1 MYAKFV
7 PRTGFVKVK
16 ATKYMVA
23 FFVIR
28 ATKKGHSK

>member
-23 FFVIR
+23 FVIKRPER
-28 ATKKGHSK
+28 ASKK